1 MDNAEM
7 QGTTVT
13 LRTFTVFLWACLIAT
28 AAIAGEEHRTHIKI
42 AVEGDGNEHQV
53 IEFDGKNADL
63 DLQSLAVGES
73 KTLTDSNGE
82 EVTVT
87 RTKQGLEFDVDGET
101 IAIDHMLGDLHA
113 AGDIEIEIDGHD
125 TDDVII
131 KKHKSVRM
139 IKTDSSDGVTIISGS
154 EIDADT
160 RAKIEKVL
168 EEAGKDGDVMFLD
181 GSELHE
187 DAQAHKTREV
197 RIIKKESD
205 VTD

>member
-101 IAIDHMLGDLHA
+101 IAIDHMLGDLHG

>member
-1 MDNAEM
+1 M

-101 IAIDHMLGDLHA
+101 IAIDHMLGDLHG